1 MPLLAMRGC
10 IKISPLN
17 FKDYYQILQVHYDA
31 SPDVIKA
38 AYRKLCTLY
47 HPDVSHNPNEDR
59 RMFDINEAY
68 STLSD
73 PAKRTAYHKKWLDNR
88 TMRSKNVYP
97 AASFNSSLTN
107 LSAKDVLDKFFHA
120 LLTKNWTNAY
130 SCLTLEDQEKF
141 SLEEFSAWKDAV
153 NSCFEMQD
161 YRISFYKNYYKCR
174 LEGVI
179 YPQVTE
185 FAVIINDTDLQLS
198 QTSQNISHKYVAY
211 DGNSWK
217 VCLGMHSLKQATLKF
232 KLMAAR
238 RQNYDPVSIY
248 NKAVSR
254 NDPLT
259 GLLSEKGFYDD
270 AFKEIERHKRY
281 NNPVTFAV
289 FQIDCE
295 KTEREIYCLCQCAS
309 IIKTESRIND
319 IIARL
324 GNKQIICLFAE
335 TNEIQA
341 AAAVNKFMHAIKQRQ
356 SEPFT
361 VNAGIMQYNKVHSL
375 EDTVFSISS
384 NVSNR
389 KNTVKINNTHI

>member
-1 MPLLAMRGC
+1 MRGC
-10 IKISPLN
+10 IKIYPFN

-47 HPDVSHNPNEDR
+47 HPDVSHNPNEDK
-59 RMFDINEAY
+59 RMLDINEAY
-68 STLSD
+68 SILSD
-73 PAKRTAYHKKWLDNR
+73 PDKRTLYHKKWLNNR
-88 TMRSKNVYP
+88 TLRSRNVYP
-97 AASFNSSLTN
+97 AASFDGSLTN
-107 LSAKDVLDKFFHA
+107 ISAKDVLDKFFHA
-120 LLTKNWTNAY
+120 LLTKNWKNAY

-161 YRISFYKNYYKCR
+161 YRISFYKNYQKCR
-174 LEGVI
+174 LEGIV

-211 DGNSWK
+211 DGTSWK

-238 RQNYDPVSIY
+238 RQNYDPVLLY

-289 FQIDCE
+289 FQIDSE
-295 KTEREIYCLCQCAS
+295 KAERELYCLCQCAS

-341 AAAVNKFMHAIKQRQ
+341 AAAVNKFLQAIKQRQ

-375 EDTVFSISS
+375 EDTIFSISS
-384 NVSNR
+384 NVSKQ
-389 KNTVKINNTHI
+389 KNTIKMNNIHT

>member
-1 MPLLAMRGC
+1 MRGC
-10 IKISPLN
+10 IKIYPSQ

-38 AYRKLCTLY
+38 AYKKLCTLY
-47 HPDVSHNPNEDR
+47 HPDVSRNPNEDK
-59 RMFDINEAY
+59 RMLDINEAY
-68 STLSD
+68 SILSNPD
-73 PAKRTAYHKKWLDNR
+73 KRTQYPKKWLDNR
-88 TMRSKNVYP
+88 TMRSHNVYP
-97 AASFNSSLTN
+97 ATSFNGPLSDM
-107 LSAKDVLDKFFHA
+107 SAKDVLDKFFHA

-141 SLEEFSAWKDAV
+141 SLDEFSAWKDAV

-161 YRISFYKNYYKCR
+161 YRISFYKNYKKCR
-174 LEGVI
+174 LEGTV

-185 FAVIINDTDLQLS
+185 FAVTITDTDLQLS
-198 QTSQNISHKYVAY
+198 QTSQNMSHKYVAY

-238 RQNYDPVSIY
+238 RQNYDPVLIY

-259 GLLSEKGFYDD
+259 GLLSEKGFYDE

-295 KTEREIYCLCQCAS
+295 KTDREIYCLCQCAS

-319 IIARL
+319 IVARL

-335 TNEIQA
+335 TNETQA
-341 AAAVNKFMHAIKQRQ
+341 TAAVNKFLHAIKLRQ

-361 VNAGIMQYNKVHSL
+361 VNVGIMQYNKIHSL

-384 NVSNR
+384 NVSKR
-389 KNTVKINNTHI
+389 KNTIKMNN